1 MIAELRAFL
10 ENERRLRLH
19 RQIGALTTRLN
30 VMAARHDPREGN
42 KFYKLL
48 AKKKRLERE
57 LRQPFLIDPSRHGG
71 SPSET

>member
-1 MIAELRAFL
+1 MIAELREFL
-10 ENERRLRLH
+10 ENERRRCLH
-19 RQIGALTTRLN
+19 RKIGALTTKLN

-57 LRQPFLIDPSRHGG
+57 LAQGMLFTVSRHGG